1 MRTEVAISETKG
13 HVDHVTSNGMTET
26 LATRSRSKETL
37 ATNTQSKETLATL
50 TQGGI
55 KGEHMAEPIAP
66 ATDTKTD
73 QKPEPVS
80 DATVSDISPGT
91 AVSTETI

>member
-13 HVDHVTSNGMTET
+13 HVDHVTSNGMTEP
-26 LATRSRSKETL
+26 LATRTRSI
-37 ATNTQSKETLATL
+37 ETLATL

-55 KGEHMAEPIAP
+55 KGEHMAERIAP
-66 ATDTKTD
+66 TTDTKTD

-80 DATVSDISPGT
+80 YATVSDISPGT
-91 AVSTETI
+91 AVSTEKI